1 MSGALRFHYDFIPNE
16 ILDPATGKARIAL
29 MKAAGVQTVWLD
41 TYAYGNVLATPE
53 QTITA
58 KRLLEEN
65 GFEVQALT
73 VPVGHGGAALSGDAG
88 DPGVPAHWQKRVGA
102 DGACIPFT
110 SCVRSEA
117 MINESREVAHE
128 LYGMG
133 FTQLF
138 YDDDLRVGP
147 WGSSLRGCCCPLC
160 MRAFGDKYPQYAHM
174 QAPEIFA
181 TATEG
186 DRLWEAWCDV
196 QCDAILEF
204 LKKTVPKGMT
214 PGIMVMH
221 NGDRRHGV
229 DIARIRAAYP
239 QLLLRV
245 GEAHF
250 EDASFTHPLSEQSI
264 TRSIRSHLQK
274 LGNLQNACSEST
286 VYPENA
292 LSPENLVQKLRIEIR
307 AGLRNLYLMSGF
319 FFLAE
324 PYWQAI
330 AAARPELEALAES
343 TPLPDLQEPVGEFIW
358 QI

>member
-1 MSGALRFHYDFIPNE
+1 MSNALHFHYDFIPAE
-16 ILDPATGKARIAL
+16 ILDPATSEKRIKL
-29 MKAAGVQTVWLD
+29 MKLAGVETVWLD
-41 TYAYGNVLATPE
+41 TYAYGNVLATKQE
-53 QTITA
+53 TLAA
-58 KRLLEEN
+58 KRLLESH
-65 GFEVQALT
+65 GFCVQALT
-73 VPVGHGGAALSGDAG
+73 VPVGHGGGALLGDEG
-88 DPGVPAHWQKRVGA
+88 DPGIPAHWQSRINPKGQRVA
-102 DGACIPFT
+102 FA
-110 SCVRSEA
+110 SCMRSET
-117 MINESREVAHE
+117 MIKESRAVAEE

-147 WGSSLRGCCCPLC
+147 WGPSLQGCCCPVC
-160 MRAFGDKYPQYAHM
+160 MQAFYEKYPQHAHM
-174 QAPEIFA
+174 TAPEIFA

-186 DRLWEAWCDV
+186 DELWNAWSDV
-196 QCDAILEF
+196 QCDAVLEF
-204 LKKTVPKGMT
+204 MQKTVPQGMI

-229 DIARIRAAYP
+229 DIARIKAAFP
-239 QLLLRV
+239 HLLVRV

-250 EDASFTHPLSEQSI
+250 EDASFTQTGAEQAIANSI
-264 TRSIRSHLQK
+264 KTHLRQI
-274 LGNLQNACSEST
+274 GSVQNAFSEST

-292 LSPENLVQKLRIEIR
+292 LSPEHLVQKLRIEIC

-330 AAARPELEALAES
+330 ADARNELEALAGD
-343 TPLPDLQEPVGEFIW
+343 TLPDLTEFTGEFIW